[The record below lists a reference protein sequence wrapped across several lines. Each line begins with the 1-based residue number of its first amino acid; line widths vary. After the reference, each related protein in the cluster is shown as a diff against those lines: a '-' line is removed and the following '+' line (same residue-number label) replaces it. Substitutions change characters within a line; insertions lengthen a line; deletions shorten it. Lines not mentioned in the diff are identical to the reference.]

1 MLVEQVSSTFA
12 HAYHNTRSDL
22 DVGADGCV
30 EGGGSRPCAG
40 GGVILWERALLAWGI
55 GDLLES
61 QPVRARKTRKGDL
74 TRRQTQTS
82 CAPAAAALPPWPQ
95 VAAAV
100 LNRQRARHKAASFM
114 RNRPTPSGSPE
125 SPRAA
130 GRSPRLQTAGRPG
143 AQRTRSELSAVRCRR
158 RGESAQVSPRI
169 LRPVGHLRRGC
180 HLRTGLQRSL
190 GSWRR
195 AGVSEGMRLRPL
207 QRAQRLA
214 ARRVGAADHPRG
226 ASQIRARRL
235 RAGRGA
241 EHDERIFRP
250 RHTPRIRCRQVV
262 APPALEALSGRG
274 VAATTQR
281 SRTWHAAAPSKHL
294 AAALL

>member
-1 MLVEQVSSTFA
+1 MRQQ
-12 HAYHNTRSDL
+12 TR
-22 DVGADGCV
+22 A
-30 EGGGSRPCAG
+30 
-40 GGVILWERALLAWGI
+40 
-55 GDLLES
+55 
-61 QPVRARKTRKGDL
+61 
-74 TRRQTQTS
+74 S

-95 VAAAV
+95 AAAAV

-114 RNRPTPSGSPE
+114 RNRPTPSGSPG

-143 AQRTRSELSAVRCRR
+143 AQRTRPGLSAACFRR
-158 RGESAQVSPRI
+158 RAQYVQVPPRL
-169 LRPVGHLRRGC
+169 LRPVVGTCAAAATCAPDCSGRWAAGE
-180 HLRTGLQRSL
+180 G
-190 GSWRR
+190 

-226 ASQIRARRL
+226 ASQIRAPRL

-250 RHTPRIRCRQVV
+250 RNTPRIRCRQVV

>member
-1 MLVEQVSSTFA
+1 M
-12 HAYHNTRSDL
+12 
-22 DVGADGCV
+22 
-30 EGGGSRPCAG
+30 
-40 GGVILWERALLAWGI
+40 
-55 GDLLES
+55 
-61 QPVRARKTRKGDL
+61 
-74 TRRQTQTS
+74 RRQTRV
-82 CAPAAAALPPWPQ
+82 CCPPAAAARPPWPQ
-95 VAAAV
+95 AATAA
-100 LNRQRARHKAASFM
+100 LKWQRARHKAAPLV

-143 AQRTRSELSAVRCRR
+143 AQRTRPGLSAARCRR
-158 RGESAQVSPRI
+158 RAQYVQVPPRL
-169 LRPVGHLRRGC
+169 LRPVVGTCAAAATCAPDCSGRWAAGEGRESVKGC
-180 HLRTGLQRSL
+180 ACAQ
-190 GSWRR
+190 
-195 AGVSEGMRLRPL
+195 A

-226 ASQIRARRL
+226 ASQIRAPRL

-241 EHDERIFRP
+241 EHDERIFQP
-250 RHTPRIRCRQVV
+250 RNTPRIRCRQVV